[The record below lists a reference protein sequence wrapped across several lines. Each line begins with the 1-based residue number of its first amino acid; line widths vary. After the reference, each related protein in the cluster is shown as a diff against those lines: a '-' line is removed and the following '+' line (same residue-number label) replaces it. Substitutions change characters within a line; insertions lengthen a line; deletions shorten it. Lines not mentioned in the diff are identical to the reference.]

1 MRSVARKAR
10 GNTKMMRPPNET
22 PRQVSHPVGNSSIR
36 ISMRRHARFTS
47 ERLRKLMP
55 QQVKLSLRGN
65 AVR

>member
-1 MRSVARKAR
+1 
-10 GNTKMMRPPNET
+10 
-22 PRQVSHPVGNSSIR
+22 
-36 ISMRRHARFTS
+36 MRRHARFTS